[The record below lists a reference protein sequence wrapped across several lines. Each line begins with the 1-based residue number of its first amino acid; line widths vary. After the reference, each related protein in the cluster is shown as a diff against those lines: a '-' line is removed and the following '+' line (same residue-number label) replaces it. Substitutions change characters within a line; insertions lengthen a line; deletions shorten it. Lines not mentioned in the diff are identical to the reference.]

1 MHIVTYKTLRSI
13 CSPNKA
19 NKRQRMIVEAK
30 SSSGGSSDPVPHLA
44 CKLDFR
50 GHGEVPATALD
61 LIPDRKWRVLHLGKL
76 RMLGFSEWV
85 PAPLFDD
92 RSIADTSNKSC
103 APSADT
109 KATALANPSID
120 RNAVSA
126 VTVHPGSH
134 SSKVSQR
141 IRAIQGDWVH
151 SGGGLVKVKPLGDAL
166 KITNPYFRVARCY
179 RMEDFFQSDVAVSYE
194 GHTGVL
200 DEGKITWSNGSVWT
214 RERPGREKQLVC
226 VFLWPLEPVVDY
238 FGKLDRGE
246 VPAFE
251 VRVAA
256 HAIEGEDLVIE
267 EATLPMIGSSPETKT
282 MSKRYFRR
290 VHRRTARGPLARSLS
305 HAS

>member
-1 MHIVTYKTLRSI
+1 MKFDGCWENYKNDDISLGVSTSRMRTLMHTVTYKTLRSI

-151 SGGGLVKVKPLGDAL
+151 SGGGLVKVKPVGDAL
-166 KITNPYFRVARCY
+166 KITNPYFRLLGATEWKTSSRATWLSLTKATRASWMRVKSLGA
-179 RMEDFFQSDVAVSYE
+179 M
-194 GHTGVL
+194 VL
-200 DEGKITWSNGSVWT
+200 SG
-214 RERPGREKQLVC
+214 RERDLAGKSSWYASFFGPWNQLLTILESWTAAKFQPSKCESQRMQSKEKI
-226 VFLWPLEPVVDY
+226 W
-238 FGKLDRGE
+238 
-246 VPAFE
+246 
-251 VRVAA
+251 
-256 HAIEGEDLVIE
+256 
-267 EATLPMIGSSPETKT
+267 
-282 MSKRYFRR
+282 
-290 VHRRTARGPLARSLS
+290 
-305 HAS
+305 